1 MHSPACSVFAGGHCA
16 WKPVQ
21 MPFVLTALWTPPHRT
36 PHVCGTNSKVL
47 ASTGLL
53 IFYLSGHMS
62 DWGCGYFLSLV
73 ALSAHSWIISSAS
86 SGFIERQPGNTFNCI
101 GLLSSSFIALNL
113 LIFPRVLFYTIVWG
127 QYDFFFFAFIINV
140 GNVCVAFEIFVETL
154 KKKFQVLWQ
163 IESWI
168 ESNYLNSSLL

>member
-127 QYDFFFFAFIINV
+127 QYDFFFLHLLSML
-140 GNVCVAFEIFVETL
+140 ETFVLLL
-154 KKKFQVLWQ
+154 KFLWKPWKKNFRF
-163 IESWI
+163 SDK
-168 ESNYLNSSLL
+168 